1 MKNKL
6 NINISVKIFDFSIY
20 DIGLVMSQALLIFFH
35 FVEIKLISYKLF
47 YLENEFFIYLSKIL
61 IISGIILLLISIK
74 DLKNSLSPFPKPI
87 NNKGFISSGIY
98 RIIKHPMY
106 YSIIIISLGLFF
118 KNPSLYNL
126 SLSLLLGL
134 VLLLKIRQEEK
145 YLINIFPDYLA
156 YKNNHRF

>member
-1 MKNKL
+1 MKNKFK
-6 NINISVKIFDFSIY
+6 INISVKNFDFSIY

-134 VLLLKIRQEEK
+134 VLLRKIRQEEK
-145 YLINIFPDYLA
+145 YLINTFPDYLA
-156 YKNNHRF
+156 YKNNLKF